1 MEDEFVILEL
11 DKIAV
16 KGKTEGVK
24 IFTSLG
30 THEELMGTMNYVMAQ
45 RQHEKFIHW
54 YRSKAWKLA
63 RKWVDDLENEFG
75 GMMKGYYSMMRDRI
89 EELEKEDL
97 PDDWDGVY
105 RATTK

>member
-1 MEDEFVILEL
+1 MMVAVIFM
-11 DKIAV
+11 
-16 KGKTEGVK
+16 GVC
-24 IFTSLG
+24 
-30 THEELMGTMNYVMAQ
+30 
-45 RQHEKFIHW
+45 
-54 YRSKAWKLA
+54 
-63 RKWVDDLENEFG
+63 VDDLENEFG